1 MSLETDGKTNAAKTT
16 LFDSSLGKVLEEL
29 NVDPANGLS
38 GSEAAKRLFQ
48 SGYNEVVE
56 TKANPVLRFVGKFW
70 GISAWMLELVVV
82 LSWYLKKYPDMV
94 VVAGLLIVNAVLS
107 YEEERQAERAVEA
120 LKGKLSIN
128 AKVLRDGQWTTT
140 PARQLVPGD
149 IIRLRAGDF
158 APADIKLTDGDLHID
173 QSSLTGES
181 GLVTKG
187 KADNLFSASTV
198 QRGEATGVVLT
209 TGAATFFGKTTQ
221 LVQFARPKLHIEEI
235 ITKVVRR
242 LFVIVGAL
250 LLLML
255 AVVVYRQ
262 ISVIA
267 TLPLVLV
274 VMLSAVPV
282 ALPVMLTVATTVGA
296 KELVSQ
302 GVLVTRLNA
311 SEDAAMVDVICVDKT
326 GTITFNRLSVTQ
338 VLPQPAYEEAG
349 VLKNALLASQ
359 EADQDPIDIAIIKA
373 ANARG
378 ITVGFSQVDRFIPF
392 SPETRR
398 TEAFVTENGSHYRVI
413 KGAVDVVIELCG
425 LSAKTAQA
433 IRQTAAELA
442 NTGNKVL
449 AIATVGDNNLFAFVG
464 LLGLSDVP
472 RPDSKELISQA
483 SSLGISI
490 KMLTGDALGTAKEI
504 ARQVGIPGE
513 MVSAQEVRKLL
524 KTSPEKALQLIRD
537 SGGFAEVYPED
548 KFMIVKAL
556 QDAGHVVG
564 MTGDGVNDSPALKQ
578 AEVGI
583 AVSNAS
589 DVAKE
594 AASVVLTTEG
604 LAGIISLIKIGRTVH
619 RRIQIW
625 VLNKISRTILK
636 ATFVVGSFLLTGDF
650 LVSALAM
657 LLLIFMTD
665 FAKISLATDHVKWA
679 TTPTTLNIGP
689 MTKLGTILGVTMVV
703 EIAVLMYIGIHY
715 FGLFPGERAL
725 NTYSFLSLFFFAI
738 FSLLVV
744 RQEGHFWRLRPSS
757 MLAGVIIADVII
769 AVLIGVFGIS
779 GLPGIG
785 WPILLFIIAYS
796 LVFSLG
802 VNDFLKVQFQNNASG
817 TVPGRTIR

>member
-1 MSLETDGKTNAAKTT
+1 METKRQSKETKST
-16 LFDSSLGKVLEEL
+16 LFDDPLDKVLAEL
-29 NVDPANGLS
+29 KVDLAKGLS
-38 GSEAAKRLFQ
+38 CSEVAKRISQ
-48 SGYNEVVE
+48 SGFNEVIE
-56 TKANPVLRFVGKFW
+56 TKPNLLLQFAGKFW

-82 LSWYLKKYPDMV
+82 LSWYLKKYPDMAIV
-94 VVAGLLIVNAVLS
+94 TGLLVVNAVFS
-107 YEEERQAERAVEA
+107 FVEERQAEREVDA
-120 LKGKLSIN
+120 LKGKLTVN
-128 AKVLRDGQWTTT
+128 AKVLRDGKWSTT

-149 IIRLRAGDF
+149 VIRLRAGDF
-158 APADIKLTDGDLHID
+158 VPADIKLGDGELHVD

-181 GLVTKG
+181 SVVTKSISG
-187 KADNLFSASTV
+187 NLYSGSVV

-209 TGAATFFGKTTQ
+209 TGKATFFGKTTQ
-221 LVQFARPKLHIEEI
+221 LVQSARPKLHIEEI

-242 LFVIVGAL
+242 LFVIVATL
-250 LLLML
+250 LFVML
-255 AVVVYRQ
+255 AAVVYRHL
-262 ISVIA
+262 SVIE

-274 VMLSAVPV
+274 VLLAAVPV
-282 ALPVMLTVATTVGA
+282 ALPVMLTVATTFGA

-302 GVLVTRLNA
+302 GVLITRLNA
-311 SEDAAMVDVICVDKT
+311 SEDAAMVDMICVDKT
-326 GTITFNRLSVTQ
+326 GTITLNRLSLIK
-338 VLPQPAYEEAG
+338 VLPQAPNDEAD
-349 VLKNALLASQ
+349 VLKIALLASH

-373 ANARG
+373 ANERG
-378 ITVGFSQVDRFIPF
+378 VTLGSSQVDHFVPF

-398 TEAFVTENGSHYRVI
+398 TEASVTENGTHYRVI
-413 KGAVDVVIELCG
+413 KGAVDVVVGLCG
-425 LSAKTAQA
+425 LSAELVGT
-433 IRQTAAELA
+433 IRQTETDLA
-442 NTGNKVL
+442 TAGDKVL
-449 AIATVGDNNLFAFVG
+449 AVATVGDNARYSLVG
-464 LLGLSDVP
+464 LLGLNDAP

-483 SSLGISI
+483 YSLGISI

-513 MVSAQEVRKLL
+513 VVSAKEVRELL
-524 KTSPEKALQLIRD
+524 KTSPEQALQLIRD

-548 KFMIVKAL
+548 KFLIVKAL

-636 ATFVVGSFLLTGDF
+636 SAFVVGSFLITGNF

-665 FAKISLATDHVKWA
+665 FAKIALATDHVKWSPK
-679 TTPTTLNIGP
+679 PTILDIGP
-689 MTKLGTILGVTMVV
+689 ITKLGTVLGVAMVL
-703 EIAVLMYIGIHY
+703 EIAMLMYIGIHY
-715 FGLFPGERAL
+715 IGLMPGDNSL
-725 NTYSFLSLFFFAI
+725 HTFSFLSLFFFAI
-738 FSLLVV
+738 FSLFVV
-744 RQEGHFWRLRPSS
+744 RQDGHFWQSQPSLI
-757 MLAGVIIADVII
+757 LAEVIVADII
-769 AVLIGVFGIS
+769 TAILIGLFGIS

-785 WPILLFIIAYS
+785 WPIILFIIAYS
-796 LVFSLG
+796 LLFSLV
-802 VNDFLKVQFQNNASG
+802 VNDFLKTYFLAKWA
-817 TVPGRTIR
+817 